1 MGKSE
6 RKSGLFVTPGD
17 CLGVIEEFTSGS
29 GTYIE
34 GGTVHSNITGRTLL
48 DTLNKKISVYSM
60 VHEAIVP
67 QAGSTIIGRVSN
79 VLNKMAA
86 VRIFKIGGTL
96 LSGLFTGTLHISD
109 SSLSYIETMFE
120 VCKPA
125 DIMRARV
132 IVHKNRTYHL
142 STVEKNLGVIHA
154 FCSRCGHTLLLERQR
169 MRCTEC
175 GKIERRKVASDYGKD
190 DAWREENGDQG
201 SEEDIK

>member
-17 CLGVIEEFTSGS
+17 RLGVIEEFTSGS
-29 GTYIE
+29 GTYVE
-34 GGTVHSNITGRTLL
+34 AGTVHSNLTGRTLL

-60 VHEAIVP
+60 VHGAIVP
-67 QAGSTIIGRVSN
+67 IAGSTIIGRVAS
-79 VLNKMAA
+79 VQNKMAA
-86 VRIFKIGGTL
+86 LRIFKIGRAL
-96 LSGLFTGTLHISD
+96 LPDLFTGTLHISD
-109 SSLSYIETMFE
+109 SSLSYVDTMFE
-120 VCKPA
+120 VCKPG

-154 FCSRCGHTLLLERQR
+154 FCSRCGHTLLLERRR

-190 DAWREENGDQG
+190 DAWREKNGDQG